1 MFFGC
6 EACENLPSQPKTEL
20 APLALEGQIL
30 TTGQP
35 GNSPHEPSNDYTYVL
50 LKLENTFL

>member
-1 MFFGC
+1 MFFDC
-6 EACENLPSQPKTEL
+6 EACENLPSQPKTEP

-35 GNSPHEPSNDYTYVL
+35 GNSPH
-50 LKLENTFL
+50 